1 MDTNRIT
8 ENEYLLLSEEF
19 KNKIEQKNQRLRKL
33 EESIILSWAMI
44 SKYNRDGDESY
55 LSDLKDVLTE
65 TLESSLN
72 LTEI

>member
-55 LSDLKDVLTE
+55 LNDLKDVLTE